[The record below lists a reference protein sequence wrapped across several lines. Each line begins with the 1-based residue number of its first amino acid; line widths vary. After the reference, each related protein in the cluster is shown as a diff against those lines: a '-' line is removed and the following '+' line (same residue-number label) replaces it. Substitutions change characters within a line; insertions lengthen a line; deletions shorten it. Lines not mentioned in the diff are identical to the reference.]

1 MQMERLTIKAQEALQ
16 GAQTIAQR
24 FSHQQIDGEHLML
37 SLLDQSDGL
46 IQPLFQRLGAV
57 PTAVSTDLEL
67 ELERRAKVT
76 GGTTADTFLSTELKK
91 ALDAAQNEAG
101 KLKDDY
107 VSTEHLLLG
116 LIDDG
121 GPSLKKIFQKH
132 SLKRDNVLR
141 ALMELRGN
149 QRVTDQNPEDKFQA
163 LEKYG
168 KDLTALARQGKID
181 PVIGRDEEIRR
192 VMQVLTRRTKNNPV
206 LIGEPGVGKTAIA
219 EGLARRIV
227 SGDVPESLKNKKLV
241 AMDISAMIAGAKYR
255 GEFEDR
261 LKAFLKEVTSSEGR
275 IILFI
280 DELHTIVGAGKAE
293 GAMDAG
299 NMLKPQ
305 LARGELRCIG
315 ATTLDEYRK
324 HIEKDPALERRF
336 QPVFVE
342 EPTVEATVAILRGL
356 KERYEVHHGVR
367 IMDAALVA
375 AATLSHRYITDRFLP
390 DKAVDLMDEAA
401 SRLRMELD
409 SMPTEIDQLER
420 QIMQLEIE
428 QSALKKEKD
437 EASRERLAKLE
448 KQLADLKEQSS
459 KLKAQWQNEKAAINA
474 VSIINGQLEH
484 AKNELEQAQRRGDLN
499 KAAQIQYGTI
509 PDLQKKLAAAE
520 KSSHELPAGKRLLN
534 QEVTEEDIA
543 QVVSSW
549 TGIPV
554 TRMLEGERQKLVHME
569 ERLRDRV
576 VGQSEAITAVANAVR
591 RARSGLQDPNRPIGS
606 FIFLGPTGV
615 GKTELARALAEF
627 LFDDENAMV
636 RIDMSEYMEKHTVAR
651 LIGAPPGYVGY
662 EEGGQLS
669 EAVRRRPYTVVLFDE
684 IEKAHHDVFN
694 VLLQVLDDGR
704 LTDGQGRTVDFK
716 NTVIIMTSNIGSPII
731 QEYFT
736 AGNLSPKQHGEMEQ
750 RVRLELR
757 GHFRPEF
764 LNRID
769 DIIIFHSLD
778 ESQLATIVEIQLRRL
793 EKRLAQQ
800 QLALDVD
807 KTARRFIAKEG
818 YDPQFGAR
826 PLKRAIQEKLLD
838 PLAMRVLAGEFKP
851 GDRIAV
857 KANDGQLIFEKKH
870 PNGEGDRRAA

>member
-1 MQMERLTIKAQEALQ
+1 MQPERFTTKAQAALQ
-16 GAQTIAQR
+16 GAQRIAHEH
-24 FSHQQIDGEHLML
+24 SHQEIDGEHLL
-37 SLLDQSDGL
+37 AALLQQEEGL
-46 IQPLFQRLGAV
+46 IQPLLQKLGV
-57 PTAVSTDLEL
+57 PVAQLSADLEQAL
-67 ELERRAKVT
+67 QKRVKVQ
-76 GGTTADTFLSTELKK
+76 GTSSSDTFMGNSLKK
-91 ALDAAQNEAG
+91 ALDAAEAQAG
-101 KLKDDY
+101 KLKDEY

-116 LIDDG
+116 LLAEG
-121 GPSLKKIFQKH
+121 GPALKKIFQ
-132 SLKRDNVLR
+132 SAGLKPAEVLK
-141 ALMELRGN
+141 ALAELRGN
-149 QRVTDQNPEDKFQA
+149 QRVTDPNPEDKFQA

-168 KDLTALARQGKID
+168 RDLTALARAGKID

-241 AMDISAMIAGAKYR
+241 AMDLGAMIAGAKYR

-261 LKAFLKEVTSSEGR
+261 LKAFLKEITSSEGR

-280 DELHTIVGAGKAE
+280 DELHTLVGAGAAE
-293 GAMDAG
+293 GAADAA

-342 EPTVEATVAILRGL
+342 EPSVEATIAILRGL
-356 KERYEVHHGVR
+356 KERYEVHHGIR
-367 IMDAALVA
+367 IQDAALVA

-409 SMPTEIDQLER
+409 SMPVEVDKLER
-420 QIMQLEIE
+420 QIMQLELE
-428 QSALKKEKD
+428 QTALKKEKD
-437 EASRERLAKLE
+437 EASRERLKKLE
-448 KQLADLKEQSS
+448 KDLANLKEKSS
-459 KLKAQWQNEKAAINA
+459 QLKAQWQNEKAAINA
-474 VSIINGQLEH
+474 ASIINQQLET
-484 AKNELEQAQRRGDLN
+484 AKLDQEKAQRTGDL
-499 KAAQIQYGTI
+499 KLASEIKYGRI
-509 PDLQKKLAAAE
+509 PELQQKLAAAQ
-520 KSSHELPAGKRLLN
+520 KASHEKQTGSRLLN
-534 QEVTEEDIA
+534 EEVTEEDIA
-543 QVVSSW
+543 QVVASW

-569 ERLRDRV
+569 ERLQKRV
-576 VGQSEAITAVANAVR
+576 IGQKEAIAAVANAVR
-591 RARSGLQDPNRPIGS
+591 RSRSGLQDPDRPVGS

-627 LFDDENAMV
+627 LFDDENAIM
-636 RIDMSEYMEKHTVAR
+636 RIDMSEYMEKHAVSR

-669 EAVRRRPYTVVLFDE
+669 EAVRRRPYCVVLFDE

-716 NTVIIMTSNIGSPII
+716 NTIIIMTSNIGSPII
-731 QEYFT
+731 QEFYNT
-736 AGNLSPKQHGEMEQ
+736 GKLGKQEHAEMEKLV
-750 RVRLELR
+750 RVELKA
-757 GHFRPEF
+757 HFRPEF
-764 LNRID
+764 LNRVD

-778 ESQLATIVEIQLRRL
+778 EEQLSSIVDVQLQRL
-793 EKRLAQQ
+793 EKRLSLQNLQ
-800 QLALDVD
+800 VELD
-807 KTARRFIAKEG
+807 KSAKKLLAKEG

-826 PLKRAIQEKLLD
+826 PLKRAIQEMLID
-838 PLAMRVLAGEFKP
+838 PLAMKMLDGQFKP
-851 GDRIAV
+851 GDSIKV
-857 KANDGQLIFEKKH
+857 KAQNEELVFQKS
-870 PNGEGDRRAA
+870 